1 MLDDLRY
8 TRHVVLKEN
17 LPVLIFLVVVL
28 VAGVTYGTIAIK
40 TLDYSMKAD
49 LADHLVAFLD
59 GFDEELSLRGQSSF
73 FSLLVYQIKIILL
86 IWILGL
92 SVIGLPFIPVIL
104 FLRGFVIGFTMG
116 FLIEELAAAGF
127 LFALASLLPQNFLL
141 IPLYIFSGLISIAF
155 AWNLLTALLSR
166 RVVDFWQQFTGYSI
180 LMSICGT
187 GFIFAALVEFFIS
200 PFLMNLA
207 AGLLLKN

>member
-1 MLDDLRY
+1 M
-8 TRHVVLKEN
+8 
-17 LPVLIFLVVVL
+17 LIFLVVVL

-49 LADHLVAFLD
+49 LANHLVAFLD
-59 GFDEELSLRGQSSF
+59 GFDEELSLRGQSGF
-73 FSLLVYQIKIILL
+73 FPLFIYQIKIILL
-86 IWILGL
+86 IWLLGL
-92 SVIGLPFIPVIL
+92 SIIGLPFIPVIL

-127 LFALASLLPQNFLL
+127 IFALASLLPQNLLL
-141 IPLYIFSGLISIAF
+141 IPLYIFAGLISVAF
-155 AWNLLTALLSR
+155 AWNLLTALLNR

-180 LMSICGT
+180 LMCICGT

-207 AGLLLKN
+207 AGLLLKG